1 MKKKIFGLAIGLAIL
16 ALGSVDASAAE
27 PICVDRIDEY
37 TLQEAM
43 MSAVTNELDEI
54 TIQVTHTV
62 QDNELNNITAML
74 GDIKNLW
81 TYRQPD
87 VFNYTRDTKL
97 QVLHYEDS
105 FDITLVLGH
114 GDGIDIETAYAQ
126 KKASEDKAQ
135 EIYNQIVADGMIPED
150 ASELY
155 IARVLLD
162 WVCNNISYLNDNT
175 DTCHTAYSAFFNKT
189 AVCDGYTSAYNLLLK
204 AAGIHCYGVKGWAG
218 GLHEWTA
225 AILDGELVYIDSTWC
240 DVNDEA
246 GTIDLTWFAVK
257 PSEMANHTAY
267 YM

>member
-54 TIQVTHTV
+54 TIQVTHAV
-62 QDNELNNITAML
+62 QDNELNNITEML

-162 WVCNNISYLNDNT
+162 WVCNNVSYLNDNT

-246 GTIDLTWFAVK
+246 GTIDLTWFAVE